1 MFLLLSYVTRVFFIF
16 HFSDFSLQFSLH
28 FFYSIFLLQEPN
40 EAELVPG
47 DIDESDP
54 HMNSANQWQN
64 GVDGE
69 IQIFDDN
76 NDDYA
81 SWKKELSNT
90 IEYSEQ
96 NEDDETQY
104 SGYNDA
110 NNECSSSLVYNES
123 YENSARAHSDMI
135 RYNVGVHEYNDG
147 VASRKDK
154 ESRSNTFHRVAL
166 DFQNGEPNVNNQ
178 KSSVECVDSYICPI
192 AIHNLE
198 YQSARHRP
206 PSKGQPLKKQMI
218 TQGQRIQAVA
228 RQGNDQA
235 QNKKPSAEHML
246 TQGQHRQSLEEQET
260 IQGQTFVAQV
270 DTQEQPKQSSTEQQN
285 IHGQP
290 SQSSTELVITQVQRS
305 QAVTRRG
312 NIQTHNRKTLAEQ
325 MLTQGQPRQSTTEP
339 ETIQGQPCQSNTKQV
354 ITHEPSSQAVTRQK
368 ATRSTNPFANKWVQ
382 QSRQEK

>member
-81 SWKKELSNT
+81 SWKSELSNT

-166 DFQNGEPNVNNQ
+166 DFQNPEPNVNNQ

-198 YQSARHRP
+198 YQSARHRL

-260 IQGQTFVAQV
+260 IQEKTFVAQV
-270 DTQEQPKQSSTEQQN
+270 DTQEQPKQSSTEQ
-285 IHGQP
+285 
-290 SQSSTELVITQVQRS
+290 

-354 ITHEPSSQAVTRQK
+354 ITHEQSSQAVTRQK